1 MAAFPSSPSLVI
13 CFSSL
18 ATIFFMTRRRRKLLA
33 LGPRSSRFDVLGGR
47 EVHLML
53 ANTIRVLIDPLR
65 AESCLGLRQ
74 AQHCIGGTVNAF
86 I

>member
-33 LGPRSSRFDVLGGR
+33 LGPRSSRFDIFCGR
-47 EVHLML
+47 IIHLMFRKVGVGRAL
-53 ANTIRVLIDPLR
+53 AIQCVTI
-65 AESCLGLRQ
+65 
-74 AQHCIGGTVNAF
+74 T
-86 I
+86 